1 MRNGGEKITD
11 PEPNSEPD
19 PEPEPRNETIN
30 LNSRF
35 RSWFR
40 FLPCCRVVRQNL
52 I

>member
-11 PEPNSEPD
+11 PEPDSEPD
-19 PEPEPRNETIN
+19 PEPRDETIN

-40 FLPCCRVVRQNL
+40 FLPCCRVRLNL